1 MSKFQRELLD
11 SETKW
16 LQNVLLTKAEV
27 RKNTMYFT
35 IKILLTIVS
44 FCDSSY
50 SSDLPANLAIRY
62 KSAGITWIVI
72 ILSASAVHT

>member
-44 FCDSSY
+44 FV
-50 SSDLPANLAIRY
+50 A
-62 KSAGITWIVI
+62 
-72 ILSASAVHT
+72 LSHFFLGWVFK